1 MPSPAQLRGLRF
13 RVTVDETREVPKD
26 ATRIPVLVTVTAEQE
41 GQGARTGSGAAE
53 VIIMDCSL
61 SMKRRGKLEEAK
73 RAVAAAID
81 ALPEGTRFAV
91 IAGNH
96 VVRQVHP
103 DDGALVKADDRARRE
118 ARARMSHYVAGG
130 GTAMSTWIRKAD
142 ELLAGESDVV
152 RHAVLYTDGINESE
166 TQDDLDSA
174 LRACRDRFV
183 CDVRG
188 VGTDWDHR
196 QLRQIA
202 DAMQGRVEA
211 IIDIADLRADFA
223 ALMGQVQRRHVPSV
237 RLRLTMDRRFRLES
251 LHQIRPVNND
261 LTDRCAPQD
270 GGTTEVP
277 LLAWGAESRDYL
289 IMLQA
294 DPGTLPYEEVRAA
307 KVDVLSDD
315 SAVVAGPAAI
325 TMLRLRYRDPGPASV
340 RLTTAMDLDELTSAM
355 RAGIDAYERGDRDA
369 AVRDLASAVAIARRL
384 GAGAQLDRL
393 KRLVAVDEFG
403 AVRLRSDIKREDLLV
418 TATYAGHHE
427 SARPSESRPDRV
439 PDVAG
444 GTDLVTRACPR
455 GHVTRGIEV
464 RFCEEEGCHY
474 EFAD

>member
-1 MPSPAQLRGLRF
+1 
-13 RVTVDETREVPKD
+13 VDETREVPKD
-26 ATRIPVLVTVTAEQE
+26 ATRVPVLVTVTAQE
-41 GQGARTGSGAAE
+41 DDRGAVAGPGAAE

-61 SMKRRGKLEEAK
+61 SMKRHGKLEEAK

-81 ALPEGTRFAV
+81 ALPEGTRFAI

-103 DDGALVKADDRARRE
+103 RDGALARADDRTRRE
-118 ARARMSHYVAGG
+118 ARAQMSHYVADG

-166 TQDDLDSA
+166 TQDELDSA

-211 IIDIADLRADFA
+211 IIDITDLRADFA
-223 ALMGQVQRRHVPSV
+223 GLMGQIQRRYVPSV

-261 LTDRCAPQD
+261 LTDRCEPQD

-277 LLAWGAESRDYL
+277 LLAWGVESRDYL
-289 IMLQA
+289 LMLRA
-294 DPGTLPYEEVRAA
+294 DPTTLPYEEVRAA
-307 KVDVLSDD
+307 RVDVLADD
-315 SAVVAGPAAI
+315 SAVIADPAAI
-325 TMLRLRYRDPGPASV
+325 TLVRLRYRDPGPADV

-355 RAGIDAYERGDRDA
+355 RAGIDAYERHDLDA
-369 AVRDLASAVAIARRL
+369 AVRDLGSAVAIARRL
-384 GAGAQLDRL
+384 GAGAHLDRL
-393 KRLVAVDEFG
+393 KRLVDIDEFG
-403 AVRLRSDIKREDLLV
+403 EVRLRGDIKQEDLLV
-418 TATYAGHHE
+418 TATYAGDHGNVLVSE
-427 SARPSESRPDRV
+427 PGPGAEPGAGPVPSG
-439 PDVAG
+439 AG
-444 GTDLVTRACPR
+444 GTALVTRTCPR

-464 RFCEEEGCHY
+464 RFCEEEGCRY
-474 EFAD
+474 EFAASLRQNRGL